1 MRGQIIQNGSVHKI
15 EGINNNY
22 MIKTKESFKRE
33 FTRIAEEMFE
43 RAPEKL
49 DDRDKFA
56 VLTRLISYEA
66 NLRRSA
72 MTDPA
77 APPEGKKVYYFS
89 MEFLIGK
96 LMENYLINLGIK
108 DQAAEGL
115 RDFGTDLETIC
126 AVEPD
131 PGLGNGGLGRLA
143 ACFIDSMAA
152 LGIKGDGMGLRYKF
166 GLFRQKIDNGY
177 QIELPDAWLDE
188 GYLWERA
195 IPYDSVIVRFGGKV
209 DRQYKDGVMEY
220 EHVDYTTVRAVPYD
234 VPILGFGGMTVNT
247 LHLWDAQPVH
257 DTIDMEEFN
266 KGNYSRAMEARSE
279 IEAITSILYPDDRQ
293 GIGKKLRLRQ
303 EYFLV
308 AAGIGMIIREYKS
321 KYGTDEWELLPE
333 RVQIHINDTHPTMCI
348 PELMRVLMD
357 EEGLEWNDAWKIT
370 KETISFTNHTVLPE
384 ALEKWRIPEFQELLP
399 RIYMI
404 IDEINRRWQKN
415 LPIEAP
421 DWHELSR
428 ETSALWDNEVK
439 MANLSVIGSHS
450 VNGVSALHSDIL
462 TKTIFK
468 KFYELNP
475 NKFNNKTNGISHRRF
490 LIQANPAMTELFNK
504 TIGTKW
510 QSDLSRLNMLNDFM
524 DDDEFLKAFAEA
536 KRQNKLRLAEYI
548 SKNLEIDVDPD
559 SVFDVQVKRMHAY
572 KRQLLNAFKI
582 LDLYNRLKENP
593 DLPINNYTFIFA
605 GKAAQGYEFA
615 KQVIKFINSLADKI
629 NADPV
634 VNKKIK
640 VVFIENFCVSNAQ
653 LIYPA
658 ADVSEQIST
667 AGKEASGTGNMK
679 FMMNGAITLGTM
691 DGANVEINQLVG
703 NDNMFI
709 FGYSSDE
716 VENFYRYGGYSA
728 QMIRDNDPRL
738 IRITDQL
745 IDGFFRNCGQDFWDI
760 RDALLNH
767 NDEFFVLGDF
777 DSYVRTWE
785 DLDKAYSDRRRWTQM
800 SLANVANSAFFS
812 SDRTIREYAKDI
824 WHVL

>member
-1 MRGQIIQNGSVHKI
+1 
-15 EGINNNY
+15 

-33 FTRIAEEMFE
+33 YTRLAEEMFE
-43 RAPEKL
+43 RSPEKL
-49 DDRDKFA
+49 NDRDKFA
-56 VLTRLISYEA
+56 VLARLVNVET
-66 NLRRSA
+66 NLRKSA
-72 MTDPA
+72 FTDPA

-96 LMENYLINLGIK
+96 LMENYIINLGIR
-108 DQAAEGL
+108 DQVAEGL
-115 RDFGTDLETIC
+115 KELGTDLDTLC

-152 LGIKGDGMGLRYKF
+152 LGIRGDGMGLRYKF
-166 GLFRQKIDNGY
+166 GLFKQKIENGY

-188 GYLWERA
+188 GYIWERP
-195 IPYDSVIVRFGGKV
+195 IPFESVIVRFGGRV
-209 DRQYKDGVMEY
+209 DRRYVNGEMEY

-234 VPILGFGGMTVNT
+234 VPILGFGGTTVNT

-257 DTIDMEEFN
+257 DTIDMEAFN
-266 KGNYSRAMEARSE
+266 NGNYSKAMKERSE
-279 IEAITSILYPDDRQ
+279 IEAITCILYPDDRQ
-293 GIGKKLRLRQ
+293 GIGKRLRLRQ

-308 AAGIGMIIREYKS
+308 AAGVGMIIREYKS
-321 KYGTDEWELLPE
+321 KYGDKQWDLLPE

-348 PELMRVLMD
+348 PELMRILMD
-357 EEGLEWNDAWKIT
+357 EEDLDWDDAWKIT
-370 KETISFTNHTVLPE
+370 KATISFTNHTVLPE
-384 ALEKWRIPEFQELLP
+384 ALEKWQIPEFQELLP

-404 IDEINRRWQKN
+404 IDEINKRWQKQ
-415 LPIEAP
+415 LPEEAE
-421 DWHELSR
+421 DWHILSR
-428 ETSALWDNEVK
+428 ETSPLWDNEVK

-462 TKTIFK
+462 TKTVFQ
-468 KFYELNP
+468 KFYQLNP
-475 NKFNNKTNGISHRRF
+475 EKFNNKTNGISHRRF
-490 LIQANPAMTELFNK
+490 LIQANPSLTALLNK

-510 QSDLSRLNMLNDFM
+510 QTDLTRLNMLNDYM
-524 DDDEFLKAFAEA
+524 DDAEFLQEFMES

-548 SKNLEIDVDPD
+548 RKNMEIEVDPD
-559 SVFDVQVKRMHAY
+559 SIFDVQVKRMHAY

-582 LDLYNRLKENP
+582 LDLYNRLKANP
-593 DLPINNYTFIFA
+593 DLPINKYTFIFA

-615 KQVIKFINSLADKI
+615 KEVIKFINSLAD
-629 NADPV
+629 V
-634 VNKKIK
+634 VNSDPDVNDKIK

-679 FMMNGAITLGTM
+679 FMMNGAVTLGTM

-703 NDNMFI
+703 DDNMFI

-716 VENFYRYGGYSA
+716 VENFYRHGGYSA
-728 QMIRDNDPRL
+728 QDVRDNDPRL

-745 IDGFFRNCGQDFWDI
+745 IDGFFRRSGQDFWGI

-777 DSYVRTWE
+777 DSYVKRWE
-785 DLDKAYSDRRRWTQM
+785 DLDKTYSDKIKWAQM
-800 SLANVANSAFFS
+800 SLTNIANSAFFS
-812 SDRTIREYAKDI
+812 SDRTIKEYAEEI